1 MFANGFVIFT
11 FKNLKIIHKQGE
23 NEHRKNYRTDGYIHR
38 EIIADEQSYECA
50 DEDNHGCELAVPMC
64 LYHYLLAFYNQHTAE
79 KHYKFLYNER
89 NKHGVEQKVI
99 DGEADR
105 SGDLA
110 CAVGWAQTAADTYKS
125 CGGDHA
131 QAAQRLGA
139 DLSGKTA
146 TMWFGKDWNTCAPT
160 DGAFCL
166 TLTDGDPAAVSITQ
180 ADGAPLFALEVKA
193 VPYG

>member
-1 MFANGFVIFT
+1 MKKRSKTPLSLIEITLMILIFSVCASICLRLFVSAS
-11 FKNLKIIHKQGE
+11 K
-23 NEHRKNYRTDGYIHR
+23 
-38 EIIADEQSYECA
+38 
-50 DEDNHGCELAVPMC
+50 
-64 LYHYLLAFYNQHTAE
+64 
-79 KHYKFLYNER
+79 
-89 NKHGVEQKVI
+89 
-99 DGEADR
+99 EADR